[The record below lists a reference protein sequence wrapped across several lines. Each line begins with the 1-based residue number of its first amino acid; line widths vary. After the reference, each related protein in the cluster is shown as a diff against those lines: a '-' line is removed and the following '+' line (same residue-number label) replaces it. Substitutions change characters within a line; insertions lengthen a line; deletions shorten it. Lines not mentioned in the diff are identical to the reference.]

1 MTIDELTRHA
11 GEWLSGRGPQSDIVV
26 SSRIRLARNISGFP
40 FLSRATESQR
50 KEILRLICSTIDN
63 TAIGPKSSFFDIEE
77 TPDLDREILVERHL
91 ISRQHAGAQGSRGVA
106 VSDEE
111 TVAVMI
117 NEEDHLRIQ
126 SLRSGLQLQAA
137 WEELRL
143 LDNALESQVD
153 YAFHSRFGY
162 LTACPTNVGTGI
174 RVSAMLHL
182 PAIKLSE
189 QLQKVFRAA
198 KDMQVA
204 VRGLFGEGTDAQGD
218 FYQISNQTTL
228 GKSEEEIIQEFETV
242 VIPGIVEYEKRARD
256 LLVNERTSLLDD
268 KVWRAVGLL
277 ENARAV
283 STEETL
289 NLLSHLRMG
298 INLGRLSNIDI
309 RTVNELFLQMQPAHL
324 QKMSGEELTSEQ
336 RGVIRAECIRKKF
349 SNNN

>member
-50 KEILRLICSTIDN
+50 KEILRLICNTIDN
-63 TAIGPKSSFFDIEE
+63 TDIGPKSSFFDIED

-91 ISRQHAGAQGSRGVA
+91 ISRRHAGAQGSRGVA

-126 SLRSGLQLQAA
+126 SLRSGLQLQPA
-137 WEELRL
+137 WEELRR
-143 LDNALESQVD
+143 LDDALESQVD

-174 RVSAMLHL
+174 RVSVMLHL

-204 VRGLFGEGTDAQGD
+204 VRGLFGEGTDALGD

-228 GKSEEEIIQEFETV
+228 GKNEEEIIHEFESV

-256 LLVNERTSLLDD
+256 LLVNERTALLDD